1 MLQKEKIQRLVGQAK
16 IREALQMFLESLSS
30 NDSVSEDDI
39 TMLSSQLSSV
49 EKEETNGIINNTD
62 AVRRRNAVG
71 FATLNLLKNCTS
83 DDSTSLL
90 EKAIN
95 KLPVDK
101 DADLGKLQLL
111 NCNRD
116 RPVKR
121 FNKVFEK
128 KKTAAEAFQF
138 YFLCGCPDEMP
149 SSLAER
155 VLYEIIEEESTELKN
170 GVCYPYH
177 SEADFRRVT
186 IENLPF
192 SLKGTTASAKLFKEY
207 IQKRFEFNQNQDFE
221 AFIEKGIPQ
230 LQYSHV
236 ATIFRIEETKW
247 KEDEGEIVEYLH
259 WLSDVFKNAHAN
271 VPTFVF
277 LFIIEIKKLYDENKV
292 HPRTQKILTQLEKL
306 CEEKNMTLLDGILP
320 VEEEDLQTWF
330 SSNLKILNRNFYQP
344 VIDAFIQSLAPQDLV
359 VINDERRFHIKDFEP
374 IQAKIIH
381 TFRKRATSFEKK

>member
-1 MLQKEKIQRLVGQAK
+1 MHPEDEKEIRRLVSEDK
-16 IREALQMFLESLSS
+16 IRPALTKFLESLET

-39 TMLSSQLSSV
+39 AHLSSRFYSL
-49 EKEETNGIINNTD
+49 EAEI
-62 AVRRRNAVG
+62 RRNVNSPAEMTRQRNAIV
-71 FATLNLLKNCTS
+71 FDIIRHLNGCKST
-83 DDSTSLL
+83 TSLL
-90 EKAIN
+90 DKAIN